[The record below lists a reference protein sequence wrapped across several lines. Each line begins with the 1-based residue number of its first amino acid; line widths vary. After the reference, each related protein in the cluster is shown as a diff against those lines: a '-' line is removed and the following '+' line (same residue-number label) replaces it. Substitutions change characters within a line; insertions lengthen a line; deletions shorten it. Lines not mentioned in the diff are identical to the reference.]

1 MTWGPRG
8 RGGDPTPLNGNETE
22 VPGNHAC
29 AALDTEDLLH
39 QLRCAFLLSFLGH
52 DGLLSSVTTI
62 VTVYSP
68 YTSQTKTVNVGVVHN
83 MSTAPN

>member
-22 VPGNHAC
+22 VPTNHAR
-29 AALDTEDLLH
+29 AVRDFEDVLP
-39 QLRCAFLLSFLGH
+39 LRRAFLLGFLGH

-62 VTVYSP
+62 VTVCSP
-68 YTSQTKTVNVGVVHN
+68 YTSQTKTVNVGVVYN
-83 MSTAPN
+83 MSTVPN